1 MKTKWK
7 WIPVPQY
14 HISATEAW
22 LSKMAAQG
30 LLFQSFSGSFAKFE
44 VNEPKTER
52 RYRLAV
58 APDYFKRPPEPM
70 RELYEQ
76 AGWQY
81 VWHIWCQSFFVFYSD
96 DPLAVE
102 PYTDEQSRA
111 DSLPQVVRICRKE
124 AAHSA
129 WMLMVYVLTTYVYFF
144 YLPVLS
150 FTRSWIYPLLLFFVF
165 LSFISRLKS
174 LFSIRRMKRW
184 LEQGLSLSSFAPPKT
199 QMAVQ
204 TVNWGLWAALL
215 LFVIVLLPIDFLNL
229 DRPLIPLDQAPR
241 EMELLLLSDMEGPG
255 YVPDGYER
263 YPSRPT
269 DLVDCSQDA
278 WTHNNYYQRIWFPLA
293 PTQHF
298 IEQSGKTSGGTRASL
313 SIQRYDLLYAGQAGK
328 ALTELTEDVP
338 YHEIVIPGADRF
350 LVTDSGDAV
359 CAALDRRVIQVSY
372 CGDQALSDWY
382 GQIVEMLRAE
392 K

>member
-44 VNEPKTER
+44 VSEPKPQR

-58 APDYFKRPPEPM
+58 DPDYFKRPPEPM

-76 AGWQY
+76 AGWRY
-81 VWHIWCQSFFVFYSD
+81 VWHIWGQSFFVFYSD

-129 WMLMVYVLTTYVYFF
+129 WMLMVYVLMTYVYFF

-150 FTRSWIYPLLLFFVF
+150 FTRSWIYPFLLFFVF
-165 LSFISRLKS
+165 LSFISRLQN

-184 LEQGLSLSSFAPPKT
+184 LEQGLSLGSFAPPKT

-229 DRPLIPLDQAPR
+229 DRPLMPLDQATR
-241 EMELLLLSDMEGPG
+241 EMELLLLSDIEGPG

-298 IEQSGKTSGGTRASL
+298 IEQSGKTSGGTRVRL
-313 SIQRYDLLYAGQAGK
+313 SIHRYDLLYAGQAGK
-328 ALTELTEDVP
+328 ALTELTGEP
-338 YHEIVIPGADRF
+338 SYHEIVIPGTDRF
-350 LVTDSGDAV
+350 LVTDSGDAA
-359 CAALDRRVIQVSY
+359 CAALGRRVIQVSY
-372 CGDQALSDWY
+372 RGNQALSDWY

>member
-22 LSKMAAQG
+22 LSEMAAQG
-30 LLFQSFSGSFAKFE
+30 LLFQSFSGSLAKFE
-44 VNEPKTER
+44 VSEPKPER
-52 RYRLAV
+52 RYRLSV
-58 APDYFKRPPEPM
+58 DPDYFKRPPEPM

-81 VWHIWCQSFFVFYSD
+81 VWHIWGQSFFVFYSD

-124 AAHSA
+124 AADSA
-129 WMLMVYVLTTYVYFF
+129 WMLMVYVLMTYVYFF

-165 LSFISRLKS
+165 LSFISRLQS
-174 LFSIRRMKRW
+174 LFSIRQMKRW

-229 DRPLIPLDQAPR
+229 DRPLMPLDQAPR
-241 EMELLLLSDMEGPG
+241 ELELLLLSDMEGPG
-255 YVPDGYER
+255 YRPDDFEWFHLPEDWHANY
-263 YPSRPT
+263 
-269 DLVDCSQDA
+269 SQDGFA
-278 WTHNNYYQRIWFPLA
+278 HNNYYQRIWFPLA

-313 SIQRYDLLYAGQAGK
+313 SIQRYDLLYAGQAEK

-338 YHEIVIPGADRF
+338 YHEMAILGADRF
-350 LVTDSGDAV
+350 LVTDSVDAV

-372 CGDQALSDWY
+372 RGDQALSDWY
-382 GQIVEMLRAE
+382 GQIVEMLQAE